1 MLQLRE
7 FCHSCPKNRFPQFDK
22 VQLSDEEWDCIE
34 EISKILEPFAHLTTM
49 MQKQT
54 ISLSDFFGGWAKVEM
69 KLQKFH
75 GSNLQEKLIFE
86 MAARKEALFN
96 NSVLNAAV
104 FLDPRYQ
111 KFMPEQ
117 NKQNAIR
124 YLENL
129 YGKMETI
136 RRNNNV
142 PEPTAES
149 TELETYLGSVY
160 GVASNCVNTNE
171 NTDKNQQ
178 PEETIRTKL
187 EKFIG
192 TSISIDECVFDYWE
206 KNKILKPE
214 LYRLASVIHAVPPT
228 QTTVER
234 AFSALALILTPLRTN
249 LFDTILENILLLR
262 LNREIF
268 ENIFEI

>member
-1 MLQLRE
+1 MLELRE
-7 FCHSCPKNRFPQFDK
+7 FCQTFPNNRYPKFDK
-22 VQLSDEEWDCIE
+22 VQLNDEEWDCLQ
-34 EISKILEPFAHLTTM
+34 EISKILEPFAHLTTII
-49 MQKQT
+49 QKQT

-75 GSNLQEKLIFE
+75 GSNLQQNLITA
-86 MAARKEALFN
+86 MATRKEVLFN

-117 NKQNAIR
+117 HKQNAIK

-129 YGKMETI
+129 YEKMNRCPEI
-136 RRNNNV
+136 IPEPNIESSELEAYLNNV
-142 PEPTAES
+142 YGEDNRTA
-149 TELETYLGSVY
+149 
-160 GVASNCVNTNE
+160 NVNSDE
-171 NTDKNQQ
+171 NQEQ
-178 PEETIRTKL
+178 PEATIRTKL
-187 EKFIG
+187 EQFVG
-192 TSISIDECVFDYWE
+192 SSISIDECVFEYWE
-206 KNKILKPE
+206 KNKQSMPE
-214 LYRLASVIHAVPPT
+214 LYRLASVIHSVPPT

-249 LFDTILENILLLR
+249 LFDTVLENMLLIR

-268 ENIFEI
+268 ENIYEIKY

>member
-1 MLQLRE
+1 MT
-7 FCHSCPKNRFPQFDK
+7 
-22 VQLSDEEWDCIE
+22 DEEWDCLQ
-34 EISKILEPFAHLTTM
+34 EISKILEPFAHLTTIL
-49 MQKQT
+49 QKQT
-54 ISLSDFFGGWAKVEM
+54 ISLSDFFGGWAKLEM

-75 GSNLQEKLIFE
+75 GSNLQQNLVSA
-86 MAARKEALFN
+86 MTTRKEVLFN

-129 YGKMETI
+129 YEKMN
-136 RRNNNV
+136 RRPDVIPEPNTESSELEAYLSNVYGEKNNNN
-142 PEPTAES
+142 PTA
-149 TELETYLGSVY
+149 
-160 GVASNCVNTNE
+160 NDE
-171 NTDKNQQ
+171 NQQQ

-187 EKFIG
+187 EQFVGI
-192 TSISIDECVFDYWE
+192 SISIDECIFTYWE
-206 KNKILKPE
+206 KNKQSMPE
-214 LYRLASVIHAVPPT
+214 LYRLASVIHSVPPT

-249 LFDTILENILLLR
+249 LFDTVLENILLLR
-262 LNREIF
+262 LNRELF
-268 ENIFEI
+268 ENIYEIKY